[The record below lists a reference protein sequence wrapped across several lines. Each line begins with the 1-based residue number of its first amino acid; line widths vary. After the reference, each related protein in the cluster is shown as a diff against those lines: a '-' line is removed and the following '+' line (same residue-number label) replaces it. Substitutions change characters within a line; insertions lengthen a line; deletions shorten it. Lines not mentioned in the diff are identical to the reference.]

1 MEKIIGSV
9 HVELPDN
16 MNAREI
22 HSLTGSITEDIY
34 VNYGIILT
42 IGIYASNTANGM
54 FTEMKGKLSD
64 LISAYPDILQ
74 MHGFYVDTDR
84 MLVSFDLIID
94 FKSEQKTEICDNI
107 KEKMKQA
114 YSEYDF
120 TVILDS
126 DLSD

>member
-22 HSLTGSITEDIY
+22 HSLTRSITEDIY

-54 FTEMKGKLSD
+54 FSEMKGKLSD

-107 KEKMKQA
+107 KEKMKQT